1 MSNEEIAELLDL
13 YAKLLELHGE
23 NTFRLKSYHNA
34 VFKIEKLETELSTL
48 SEKEL
53 EQVDGIGKSI
63 AAKIYSLT
71 QHNSFKELEELLEKT
86 PKGVLEMMQIKGI
99 GPKKVAAIWKELGI
113 ENIGELLYACYE
125 NRLVELK
132 GFGKKTQ
139 DLIKINIE
147 FKLHNSGKFH
157 FATAEK
163 TALAAKEW
171 LLKKGAEQVE
181 ITGEIRRCCNIISL
195 IEILYISDKEIDIS
209 KFENPLNIPIQLI
222 KSSEENFIPQLF
234 ETSATKK
241 HLELINYTFQAVS
254 KEEDIYKKLNIPYII
269 PEMREGKEEL
279 QWTKK
284 YTHSEI
290 IQMSD
295 LKGILHVHSNYSDGK
310 NTLKEMATY
319 CKELGYEY
327 LGISD
332 HSSSAY
338 YANGLKPER
347 IIAQHEE
354 IEQLN
359 IELAPF
365 KILKGIESDILPNGD
380 LDYEENILKLFDFVI
395 ASIHSNLKM
404 NEEKAMQRLIK
415 AIENPYTTILGH
427 MTGRLLLYR
436 EGYPINHKKIID
448 ACAAN
453 NVIIELNAH
462 PYRLDIDWEH
472 IYYAMEKGV
481 MISINPDAHEKAG
494 YHDMY
499 YGVCSARKA
508 GLTKKSTFNALSLA
522 EISQKFKK

>member
-23 NTFRLKSYHNA
+23 NSFRLKSYHNA
-34 VFKIEKLETELSTL
+34 VFKIEKLETELAKL

-63 AAKIYSLT
+63 AAKIHSLI

-86 PKGVLEMMQIKGI
+86 PKGVIEMMQIKGI
-99 GPKKVAAIWKELGI
+99 GPKKVATIWHDLGI
-113 ENIGELLYACYE
+113 ENVGELLYACYE

-132 GFGKKTQ
+132 GFGAKTQ
-139 DLIKINIE
+139 DLIKKNIE
-147 FKLHNSGKFH
+147 FKLNNSGKFH

-171 LLKKGAEQVE
+171 LLKNGAEQVE
-181 ITGEIRRCCNIISL
+181 ITGEIRRCCNIVSQIDA
-195 IEILYISDKEIDIS
+195 LYISEKEINLTH
-209 KFENPLNIPIQLI
+209 FENPHNIPINLI
-222 KSSEENFIPQLF
+222 KSSKENFITQLF
-234 ETSATKK
+234 ETSASKE
-241 HLELINYTFQAVS
+241 HLELINYSSQALS
-254 KEEDIYKKLNIPYII
+254 NEEEIYQKLNIPFII

-279 QWTKK
+279 NWAKK
-284 YTHSEI
+284 HRHTEI
-290 IQMSD
+290 IQLRD
-295 LKGILHVHSNYSDGK
+295 LKGIIHVHTNYSDGK
-310 NTLKEMATY
+310 NSLREMAEY

-332 HSSSAY
+332 HSQSAY
-338 YANGLKPER
+338 YASGLKPER
-347 IIAQHEE
+347 ILEQHKE

-359 IELAPF
+359 KELAPF
-365 KILKGIESDILPNGD
+365 KIFKGIESDILSNGE
-380 LDYEENILKLFDFVI
+380 LDYEEDILKSFDFVI

-436 EGYPINHKKIID
+436 EGYPVNHQKIID

-453 NVIIELNAH
+453 NVVIELNAH

-499 YGVCSARKA
+499 YGICSARKA
-508 GLTKKSTFNALSLA
+508 GLTKKFTFNALSLA

>member
-1 MSNEEIAELLDL
+1 MSNSEIAELLDL

-23 NTFRLKSYHNA
+23 NSFRLKSYHNA
-34 VFKIEKLETELSTL
+34 VFKIKKLEVELAQL
-48 SEKEL
+48 SLKEL
-53 EQVDGIGKSI
+53 EQIDGIGKSI

-71 QHNSFKELEELLEKT
+71 QHQNFKELEELLEKT
-86 PKGVLEMMQIKGI
+86 PKGVIEMMQIKGL
-99 GPKKVAAIWKELGI
+99 GPKKTATIWHELGI
-113 ENIGELLYACYE
+113 ENVGELLYACYE

-132 GFGKKTQ
+132 GFGAKTQ
-139 DLIKINIE
+139 ESIKKNIE

-163 TALAAKEW
+163 TALAVKEW
-171 LLKKGAEQVE
+171 LLDSGAERVE
-181 ITGEIRRCCNIISL
+181 ITGEIRRCCNIVSQIDV
-195 IEILYISDKEIDIS
+195 LYISEKEINLS
-209 KFENPLNIPIQLI
+209 KFENPHHIPINLI
-222 KSSEENFIPQLF
+222 KSNKENFITQLF
-234 ETSATKK
+234 ETSATKE
-241 HLELINYTFQAVS
+241 HLHLINYTKQEIN
-254 KEEDIYKKLNIPYII
+254 KEEDIYKILQLPYII

-279 QWTKK
+279 QWASKHCNK
-284 YTHSEI
+284 EI
-290 IQMSD
+290 IQLQD
-295 LKGILHVHSNYSDGK
+295 IKGILHVHTNYSDGK
-310 NTLKEMATY
+310 NTLREMTVY

-332 HSSSAY
+332 HSQSAY
-338 YANGLKPER
+338 YASGLKPER
-347 IIAQHEE
+347 ILEQHKE

-359 IELAPF
+359 KELAPF
-365 KILKGIESDILPNGD
+365 KIFKGIESDILTNGE
-380 LDYEENILKLFDFVI
+380 LDYEEEILKTFDFVI
-395 ASIHSNLKM
+395 ASVHSGLKM

-436 EGYPINHKKIID
+436 EGYPLNHKKIID

-453 NVIIELNAH
+453 NVVIELNAH

-481 MISINPDAHEKAG
+481 MISINPDAHDKEG
-494 YHDMY
+494 YHDVY

-508 GLTKKSTFNALSLA
+508 GLTKKLTFNALSLA